1 MTGWICSDA
10 VLAPADGSLFG
21 AGIADALDDKAV
33 IFDSESVG
41 AGDLIS
47 QSDEF
52 FAGEFDQL
60 SAFGAVQV
68 VVFGVAVVQF
78 VHASAIE
85 FEAVEESCVYEFL
98 EGSIDGRPRDIV
110 IRASRGELVDQQIGI
125 KMFVSVEDLIEQ
137 ELFLRRISQ
146 PAALEEFLVALQGGH
161 RDLDRLEW
169 LVWGF
174 RMVWH
179 VRGSLRLYTPWTAIT
194 ITGRCKLT
202 REGRG

>member
-1 MTGWICSDA
+1 MAGWICSDS

-21 AGIADALDDKAV
+21 AGIAGALDDEAV
-33 IFDSESVG
+33 VFDSESVG
-41 AGDLIS
+41 AGDLIP
-47 QSDEF
+47 QLDDF
-52 FAGEFDQL
+52 FAGKFDQL

-68 VVFGVAVVQF
+68 VVFGIAVVQF

-110 IRASRGELVDQQIGI
+110 IRASRGKLLDQQIGVE
-125 KMFVSVEDLIEQ
+125 MFVSVEDLIEQ
-137 ELFLRRISQ
+137 KLFLRRVSQ
-146 PAALEEFLVALQGGH
+146 PTALEEFLVALQGGH

>member
-1 MTGWICSDA
+1 M
-10 VLAPADGSLFG
+10 V
-21 AGIADALDDKAV
+21 
-33 IFDSESVG
+33 FDSESVG
-41 AGDLIS
+41 AGDLIP
-47 QSDEF
+47 QSNEF
-52 FAGEFDQL
+52 LAGEFDQL

-78 VHASAIE
+78 VHASAVE

-98 EGSIDGRPRDIV
+98 EGSVDGRPRDIV
-110 IRASRGELVDQQIGI
+110 IRASRGELFDQQIGI
-125 KMFVSVEDLIEQ
+125 EMFVSVEDLIEQ
-137 ELFLRRISQ
+137 EFFLRRISQ
-146 PAALEEFLVALQGGH
+146 PAALEEFLVSLQGGH

-169 LVWGF
+169 LVWGV